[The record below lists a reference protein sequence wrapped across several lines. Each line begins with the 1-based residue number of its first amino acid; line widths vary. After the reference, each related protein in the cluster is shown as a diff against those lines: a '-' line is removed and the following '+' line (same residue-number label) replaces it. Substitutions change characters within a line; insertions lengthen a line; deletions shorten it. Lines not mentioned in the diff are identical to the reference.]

1 MIICN
6 FAIALQLFITKNPV
20 RILSTQIPFI
30 QVLNNLLLTT
40 FTSAVSVAAWVLFF
54 L

>member
-20 RILSTQIPFI
+20 RILSPQIPFE
-30 QVLNNLLLTT
+30 QVLNNHLLTT
-40 FTSAVSVAAWVLFF
+40 STSAVSVAVKVLFF